1 MQKAMKNTLTEGE
14 FLYEV
19 AQWGDRKDQFSRK
32 GWRALFRYLEQYE
45 EETGQEIEM
54 DIVAFCCE
62 FTEYDSAWDAMKEYQ
77 PEDMPAEGEEGDD
90 LVEIAEKNEK
100 AAREWL
106 EDRTVV
112 IDVEGGGV
120 IIGEF

>member
-1 MQKAMKNTLTEGE
+1 MKNTLTEGD
-14 FLYEV
+14 FMQEV
-19 AQWGDRKDQFSRK
+19 AQWEDRKDQFSK
-32 GWRALFRYLEQYE
+32 EGWRALFRYLEQYE
-45 EETGQEIEM
+45 EETGKEIEM
-54 DIVAFCCE
+54 DIIAFCCE

-90 LVEIAEKNEK
+90 LVEIGEKNEK